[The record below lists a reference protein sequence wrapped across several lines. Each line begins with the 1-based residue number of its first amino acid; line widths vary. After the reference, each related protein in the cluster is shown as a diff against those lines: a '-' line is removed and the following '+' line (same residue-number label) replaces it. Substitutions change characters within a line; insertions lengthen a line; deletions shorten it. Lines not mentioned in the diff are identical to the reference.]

1 MKEGEPAPDVE
12 LPAANVATVI
22 PGAAED
28 ATLKLS
34 DLKGKNVVLWFFPRA
49 MTPGCTKE
57 ACGFRDRLEQFKDLD
72 TVVVGI
78 STDSLP
84 KQEKFTAKEHLNF
97 PLFADA
103 GMKIAQA
110 FGVLGDGK
118 KSATRSTFIIGKDG
132 KFVKIYRTVKKAADH
147 PQEVLEF
154 LQHAAD
160 AGVSR

>member
-1 MKEGEPAPDVE
+1 MKEGQPAPDVE
-12 LPAANVATVI
+12 LPAANIATVL
-22 PGAAED
+22 PGSPP
-28 ATLKLS
+28 TLKLS

-57 ACGFRDRLEQFKDLD
+57 ACGFRDRLEQFKQLD
-72 TVVVGI
+72 TVIVGI
-78 STDSLP
+78 STDNVA
-84 KQEKFTAKEHLNF
+84 KQEKFTAKEELNF

-103 GMKIAQA
+103 EHKIAAA

-132 KFVKIYRTVKKAADH
+132 KFVKIYNTVKKAADH

-154 LQHAAD
+154 LKKA
-160 AGVSR
+160 